1 LETSAALVAVNPVFL
16 FLEVAASVLFVGAAV
31 AALRRGRLPFL
42 ELISAAAFGL
52 LLEEGDQLIFQTYH
66 YSEDWVLV
74 LDRAP
79 VVIGLTWALLIAGA
93 MRITDA
99 LGVRRWTAPFVDAV
113 LVIMLDLAFDA
124 VAIRMGMWT
133 WVGIGPDQGW
143 FGVPAGN
150 FYAWLFVT
158 LGFSLLSRWLRDAS
172 VRWPNLEWL
181 QLGVPIPA
189 FAILLTSIV
198 PFALIME
205 ATGAEPGGGL
215 WLFALVLA
223 VFVAIAA
230 LGTFGP
236 GRLAPDGQA
245 TAIVDLRL
253 AFFTRFSMHGF
264 FLLALVVNGWAAEFP
279 VLLVTSV
286 VLFAADV
293 AISRL
298 VDQRRTA
305 AAARTVGGGLASA
318 PARVADS

>member
-1 LETSAALVAVNPVFL
+1 VNPVFL
-16 FLEVAASVLFVGAAV
+16 FLEVAASVLFIGAAV

-42 ELISAAAFGL
+42 ELLSAAMFGL

-66 YSEDWVLV
+66 YSPDWVLV

-79 VVIGLTWALLIAGA
+79 LVIGLTWALLIAGA

-133 WVGIGPDQGW
+133 WVGIEPDQGW

-158 LGFSLLSRWLRDAS
+158 LGFSLMSRWIRDAS
-172 VRWPNLEWL
+172 ADRPALEWA
-181 QLGVPIPA
+181 QLAVPIPA
-189 FAILLTSIV
+189 FGILLSSIF

-205 ATGAEPGGGL
+205 LTGAERGGGL
-215 WLFALVLA
+215 WLFALTLA
-223 VFVAIAA
+223 VFLAIAGI
-230 LGTFGP
+230 GTFGP
-236 GRLAPDGQA
+236 NRQAPDGQA

-264 FLLALVVNGWAAEFP
+264 FLVALIWMGLATTLP
-279 VLLVTSV
+279 VLLLTSV
-286 VLFAADV
+286 ALFIADV
-293 AISRL
+293 GVARL
-298 VDQRRTA
+298 VDQRR
-305 AAARTVGGGLASA
+305 GLASDASGAATMTPA
-318 PARVADS
+318 PARVREP